1 MCVVAFFQA
10 AGKLAHIA
18 CELQGGL
25 PSAMFTCPS
34 HGLGFRVG
42 FGFQDLGFRGLG
54 LKVWGLGSLCGA
66 T

>member
-1 MCVVAFFQA
+1 MRGGFFFQA

-34 HGLGFRVG
+34 HGLGFRVWVWVS
-42 FGFQDLGFRGLG
+42 GFR
-54 LKVWGLGSLCGA
+54 V
-66 T
+66 